1 LPGGDDALLWDQA
14 AREMQM
20 ALVSMTGFADAQGA
34 FDILRWRW
42 EVRSVNG
49 RSLDL
54 RLRLPPGL
62 ESMDAAARVLAGE
75 RFRRGNIQATL
86 MLETQESSR
95 GLRVDPAVLAQAV
108 KIARE
113 IAGETDLAPARVDGL
128 LALKGV
134 IVQEEN
140 FGGDAPTRAARDA
153 AVLETLSLAF
163 DSLVRARRSEGAKL
177 GDVLKRTADEIG
189 RLTDDATRV
198 AATQPAAIREK
209 LRAQLKDLL
218 DQASPGDERIAQ
230 EIALLAA
237 KADIREELDRL
248 RAHVQ
253 EAHRLIASGDAV
265 GRKLD
270 FLSQEL
276 NREAN
281 TLCSKSADIALTRL
295 GLALKAAIDQFREQA
310 QNVE

>member
-1 LPGGDDALLWDQA
+1 
-14 AREMQM
+14 MS
-20 ALVSMTGFADAQGA
+20 LVSMTGFADAQGA
-34 FDILRWRW
+34 FDTLRWRW

-62 ESMDAAARVLAGE
+62 ESMDAAARVLAAE

-86 MLETQESSR
+86 ITESQESAR
-95 GLRVDPAVLAQAV
+95 GLRVDAAVLAQAA
-108 KIARE
+108 KIACE
-113 IAGETDLAPARVDGL
+113 IATETGLAPARVDGL

-134 IVQEEN
+134 IVQEEI
-140 FGGDAPTRAARDA
+140 FGGDAPTRAAREA
-153 AVLETLSLAF
+153 AMLETLSLAF
-163 DSLVRARRSEGAKL
+163 DSLARARRSEGTKL
-177 GDVLKRTADEIG
+177 GEVLSRTAAEIG
-189 RLTDDATRV
+189 MLTEEATR
-198 AATQPAAIREK
+198 AAAAQPVAIRDR

-218 DQASPGDERIAQ
+218 DQSAPGDERIAQ

-237 KADIREELDRL
+237 RADVREELDRL

-253 EAHRLIASGDAV
+253 EAHKLIDSGEAV
-265 GRKLD
+265 GRRLD

-281 TLCSKSADIALTRL
+281 TLCSKSADIALTRT
-295 GLALKAAIDQFREQA
+295 GLALKAAIDRFREQA
-310 QNVE
+310 QNIE